1 MSFSSEV
8 KKELLAVPVRA
19 RHCQLAEIAAMISG
33 CGRMHRQDGQL
44 HVTFETENI
53 QVAQRYAS
61 LLKQAGG
68 ITAAVTQAHPLPQKK
83 KTSYAANLAEEASVQ
98 KLFQMLKILGN
109 DGHVRENLTLADG
122 LLLQKSCCKRAFL
135 RGAFLTAGSM
145 SNPKKSYHFEI
156 VCSSLEQAAQIQE
169 QFGCFQLEAK
179 TVSRKNHEVL
189 YIKEGAQIVDALNI
203 MGAHTALM
211 DLENVRIIKEMRND
225 INRRVNCETANI
237 NKTVHAAY
245 RQQEAIRYLQKQG
258 VLQSLPQQLQEMAQL
273 RVENPQATIRELSG
287 LCSPPVGRSGVN
299 HRLRRL
305 EELAEQ
311 MGYGKRDD
319 QP

>member
-1 MSFSSEV
+1 
-8 KKELLAVPVRA
+8 
-19 RHCQLAEIAAMISG
+19 
-33 CGRMHRQDGQL
+33 
-44 HVTFETENI
+44 
-53 QVAQRYAS
+53 
-61 LLKQAGG
+61 
-68 ITAAVTQAHPLPQKK
+68 
-83 KTSYAANLAEEASVQ
+83 
-98 KLFQMLKILGN
+98 
-109 DGHVRENLTLADG
+109 
-122 LLLQKSCCKRAFL
+122 
-135 RGAFLTAGSM
+135 
-145 SNPKKSYHFEI
+145 
-156 VCSSLEQAAQIQE
+156 
-169 QFGCFQLEAK
+169 
-179 TVSRKNHEVL
+179 
-189 YIKEGAQIVDALNI
+189 
-203 MGAHTALM
+203 M

-319 QP
+319 HP